1 MRVRRSVLAFYPN
14 EVSLLVLTIIFLFS
28 SLILCIEH
36 RTLQSPASHIFHFVL
51 YSSSSSSLSSSFLSY
66 SVCRSLRVHFCV
78 KSFSVLFLNI
88 FYFCSAN
95 IQMATTTELDPVLRQ
110 ALQLLHSPSTD
121 AAENIRKVLDEIIK
135 QRHGS
140 NKMLVN
146 TLSKKHLAEESLAT
160 GSGVVVKPTSASMRR
175 HSQKSSDSSS
185 NNSNSSPVQI
195 GAMGLASGTATTA
208 TVLTTDSSGQQQEIP
223 VIISMPDSGG
233 NTITT
238 IDDNASDDNIGH
250 HLNDFADLA
259 CFVCGRIDLSAK
271 NRLIECTKCT
281 LLYHQECHTPQIADT
296 ELSNDQESSWC
307 CTACKSKSIKTQLLA
322 SPAKSYSSHSSN
334 SSSSSSSSV
343 SIVPTTLV
351 TTATTSV
358 TQAPAT
364 APTSSSTSSS
374 SSSRKSKEYSRTSS
388 SRHHHHHSS
397 SGSRS
402 GSGSGSSKSSIT
414 PNINII
420 SADKRLQNMKKK
432 AAKTH
437 ESKRKK

>member
-1 MRVRRSVLAFYPN
+1 
-14 EVSLLVLTIIFLFS
+14 
-28 SLILCIEH
+28 
-36 RTLQSPASHIFHFVL
+36 
-51 YSSSSSSLSSSFLSY
+51 
-66 SVCRSLRVHFCV
+66 
-78 KSFSVLFLNI
+78 
-88 FYFCSAN
+88 
-95 IQMATTTELDPVLRQ
+95 MATSSELDPVLRQ

-140 NKMLVN
+140 SKMLVN

-160 GSGVVVKPTSASMRR
+160 GSGVMVKQTPPSVRR
-175 HSQKSSDSSS
+175 HSHKSSDSSS

-195 GAMGLASGTATTA
+195 GTAMGLASGASTTA

-223 VIISMPDSGG
+223 VIISLP
-233 NTITT
+233 
-238 IDDNASDDNIGH
+238 DDNASDDNISH

-259 CFVCGRIDLSAK
+259 CFVCGRIDFGAK

-281 LLYHQECHTPQIADT
+281 LMYHQECHTPQIADT
-296 ELSNDQESSWC
+296 ELNNDQESTWSC
-307 CTACKSKSIKTQLLA
+307 IACKTKSIKTQLMA

-334 SSSSSSSSV
+334 SSSSSSSV

-351 TTATTSV
+351 AASTAAV
-358 TQAPAT
+358 TQAPVV
-364 APTSSSTSSS
+364 PNTSSTSSTSSS
-374 SSSRKSKEYSRTSS
+374 RKDKEYSRSSS

-402 GSGSGSSKSSIT
+402 GSGSGSGSGNSKSSIT